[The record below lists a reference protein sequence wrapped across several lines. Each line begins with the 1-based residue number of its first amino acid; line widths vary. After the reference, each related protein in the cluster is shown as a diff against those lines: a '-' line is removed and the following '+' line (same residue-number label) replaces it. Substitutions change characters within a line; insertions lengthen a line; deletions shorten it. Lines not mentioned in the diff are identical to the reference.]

1 MLVYFNASVS
11 SQPEYKEDY
20 KNIVKSLEK
29 LGHKVM
35 ADHILDYPVS
45 KRDDETSESRKEYY
59 DKMVKRIKKSD
70 LMVAEISFPSTV
82 HVGHEL
88 TLAMDF
94 NKPVLA
100 LYKKSKR
107 PILFWGLEE
116 DKFLVEEYTEA
127 ELNDVIKRGVDYLSD
142 HMDTRFN
149 FFISPKIENY
159 LDWIA
164 KNRRTPR
171 AVYLRNLIKDDME
184 KNKSYSG

>member
-1 MLVYFNASVS
+1 MLIYFNASVS
-11 SQPEYKEDY
+11 SKAEYNAHY
-20 KNIVKSLEK
+20 KKIVELLEK
-29 LGHKVM
+29 QGHKVI
-35 ADHILDYPVS
+35 ADHILDYPVT
-45 KRDDETSESRKEYY
+45 KRSEETSKSRKAYY
-59 DKMVKRIKKSD
+59 SQMIKRIKKSD

-100 LYKKSKR
+100 LYQKTKR

-116 DKFLVEEYTEA
+116 DRFLVEEYTDA
-127 ELNDVIKRGVDYLSD
+127 EIEDVIKRGVDYLSE

-149 FFISPKIENY
+149 FFISPRIENY

-164 KNRRTPR
+164 KNKRTPR
-171 AVYLRNLIKDDME
+171 AVYLRNLIKKDME
-184 KNKSYSG
+184 KNKDYSG